1 MMIIG
6 DLNVDKE
13 GKLRI
18 FSEVINLK
26 VLFKSVTSLVRFFL
40 DPLFFKIGANRFSQ
54 ASLGTLRL

>member
-40 DPLFFKIGANRFSQ
+40 ELLFFKIGVNKLSQ
-54 ASLGTLRL
+54 ANLGTLRL